1 MSHPSEPSAEN
12 PIDYL
17 DALGSTKSLI
27 AYQPYQLHSRAVL
40 NIWLYQKQEE
50 LVCGERTT
58 IEKEELNGQAP
69 RDMRPDDG
77 PENGPKSSSS
87 TSRERI
93 FGVLALLFFLLFI
106 LLLAAGLYFYL
117 THTVA
122 TDICLTP
129 GCIKTASVILSSMN
143 STVDPCTDFYEYA
156 CGQWIRGHPIP
167 DDAPSVS
174 NFENLGQDLEFALK
188 ELLEKKEPSLDSA
201 TSAVAK
207 AKHFYRLCLNES
219 EIVDNW
225 RTTFDEVIKS
235 FGGWPSLGSPMP
247 PDVNIE
253 KLYGLMVAK
262 FKADFLFKATVQPDD
277 KNSQRHVLLIDQPT
291 LNLFARDFYVLAEN
305 EERLAYLTL
314 IRDVLVLL
322 NARPDVAT
330 RDAEEI
336 IEFETAL
343 ANITM
348 ADEQRH
354 DIAELYTKVT
364 LGEMRRKLPNFDWF
378 SFFNHIFHDIKN
390 TNGERITFD
399 DSAEVVV
406 YGFEF
411 LRRLDHLLPNYDR
424 RKIVNY
430 MQWCWFF
437 KTMLRDLP
445 DPFALTVFKFYKSLN
460 LMNVQ
465 KVRWHGCV
473 TRINSLM
480 PMATSA
486 IYVKN
491 HFDHEAKQQ
500 VEEMISLIMESFVDL
515 LLSEDWLTA
524 ETKKFAIQK
533 VNEMKRKI
541 GYPDYLNDPAAVD
554 SEYAHFKVYP
564 DHYYKTKFDFY
575 EQYQRDVL
583 KRITQP
589 VDRERWVAGAA
600 LVNAFYSPNTNEIIF
615 PAGILQPVFY
625 SKDFPSSMN
634 FGGIGVVIGHEITH
648 GFDDRGRLYDNL
660 GNIRQ
665 WWDNATISKFE
676 HKAECIEQQYSSY
689 VLDQIKM
696 QINGKS
702 TKGENIADNGGLK
715 QAYRAYKRYEAQ
727 HNTPPKLPGVNLTH
741 DQLFFLNYAQIWC
754 GTMND
759 KEAVRKLRTSEH
771 SPGPIRVKGPL
782 SNSLDFAKAFHCAP
796 GSPMNPNHKCRGI
809 SHVSIAGSS
818 PPEEADLRYGLNTRV
833 GVVDG
838 DASKKDAHSKF
849 ACARQAM
856 MSLQHVVLA
865 LLVVVSAVVLPSVQA
880 LQRHQDATLLA
891 EPGYRFEVLTSK
903 RDAPG
908 FGWNDC
914 EFSPLSCLLR
924 RKRDVSATLDH
935 RK

>member
-1 MSHPSEPSAEN
+1 MGPDQSDDDQKPS
-12 PIDYL
+12 
-17 DALGSTKSLI
+17 T
-27 AYQPYQLHSRAVL
+27 
-40 NIWLYQKQEE
+40 
-50 LVCGERTT
+50 
-58 IEKEELNGQAP
+58 
-69 RDMRPDDG
+69 
-77 PENGPKSSSS
+77 SSSKK
-87 TSRERI
+87 TTL
-93 FGVLALLFFLLFI
+93 LALLAFLFFLLF
-106 LLLAAGLYFYL
+106 LFCLCAAIYFYV
-117 THTVA
+117 HYKDSSDV
-122 TDICLTP
+122 CLSP
-129 GCIKTASVILSSMN
+129 GCINTASVILSSMN
-143 STVDPCTDFYEYA
+143 ASIDPCEDFYEFA
-156 CGQWIRGHPIP
+156 CGQWIKGHPIP

-188 ELLEKKEPSLDSA
+188 ELLEEETDLSEYE
-201 TSAVAK
+201 TSAVGK
-207 AKHFYRLCLNES
+207 SKFFYNLCLNES
-219 EIVDNW
+219 EIMDNW
-225 RTTFDEVIKS
+225 RKTFDEVINS
-235 FGGWPSLGSPMP
+235 FGGWPSLNQPLRADAS
-247 PDVNIE
+247 IE
-253 KLYGLMVAK
+253 KLYADMVAK
-262 FKADFLFKATVQPDD
+262 FKADSLFKATVQPDD
-277 KNSQRHVLLIDQPT
+277 KNSQKHVLLIDQPQ
-291 LNLFARDFYVLAEN
+291 LNLFARDFYVAAEN
-305 EERLAYLTL
+305 EERLAYLQL
-314 IRDVLVLL
+314 IQNVLILL
-322 NARPDVAT
+322 NARREVAIPDAS
-330 RDAEEI
+330 EI

-364 LGEMRRKLPNFDWF
+364 LGEMRRQLPNFDWHL
-378 SFFNHIFHDIKN
+378 FFNHMFKDLHDKN
-390 TNGERITFD
+390 GKVISFD
-399 DSAEVVV
+399 DTTEVVV

-411 LRRLDHLLPNYDR
+411 LRRLDTLLPRYEK

-430 MQWCWFF
+430 LQWCWFF

-445 DPFALTVFKFYKSLN
+445 DPFALTIFKFYKTLN

-515 LLSEDWLTA
+515 LESEDWLTQ
-524 ETKKFAIQK
+524 ETKLFAKQK

-541 GYPDYLNDPAAVD
+541 GYPDYLNDPSSVNK
-554 SEYAHFKVYP
+554 EYDTFKVYP
-564 DHYYKTKFDFY
+564 NDYYRTKFSFY

-583 KRITQP
+583 ERITEP

-625 SKDFPSSMN
+625 SKHFPSSMN

-676 HKAECIEQQYSSY
+676 SKAQCIEKQYSSY
-689 VLDQIKM
+689 VLEQISM

-715 QAYRAYKRYEAQ
+715 QAYKAYKKYEKV
-727 HNTPPKLPGVNLTH
+727 HKTPPRLPGVNLTH

-759 KEAVRKLRTSEH
+759 KEAIRKLRTSEH

-782 SNSLDFAKAFHCAP
+782 SNSHDFATAYNCAP
-796 GSPMNPNHKCRGI
+796 GTPMNPVDKCR
-809 SHVSIAGSS
+809 V
-818 PPEEADLRYGLNTRV
+818 
-833 GVVDG
+833 
-838 DASKKDAHSKF
+838 
-849 ACARQAM
+849 
-856 MSLQHVVLA
+856 
-865 LLVVVSAVVLPSVQA
+865 
-880 LQRHQDATLLA
+880 
-891 EPGYRFEVLTSK
+891 
-903 RDAPG
+903 
-908 FGWNDC
+908 W
-914 EFSPLSCLLR
+914 
-924 RKRDVSATLDH
+924 
-935 RK
+935 

>member
-1 MSHPSEPSAEN
+1 MGPDHPDGEPKASSV
-12 PIDYL
+12 L
-17 DALGSTKSLI
+17 SKS
-27 AYQPYQLHSRAVL
+27 RVL
-40 NIWLYQKQEE
+40 FVI
-50 LVCGERTT
+50 
-58 IEKEELNGQAP
+58 
-69 RDMRPDDG
+69 
-77 PENGPKSSSS
+77 
-87 TSRERI
+87 
-93 FGVLALLFFLLFI
+93 ALLLFLLCVTF
-106 LLLAAGLYFYL
+106 LCAAIYYYINYKESSD
-117 THTVA
+117 V
-122 TDICLTP
+122 CLTP

-143 STVDPCTDFYEYA
+143 ASIDPCDDFYEFA

-174 NFENLGQDLEFALK
+174 SFENLGQDLEFALK
-188 ELLEKKEPSLDSA
+188 ELLEDRKQNFDYKFD
-201 TSAVAK
+201 AVEK
-207 AKHFYRLCLNES
+207 AKYFYSLCLNET
-219 EIVDNW
+219 EIMENW
-225 RTTFDEVIKS
+225 RTTFDEVVKS
-235 FGGWPSLGSPMP
+235 FGGWPSLGHPMLP
-247 PDVNIE
+247 GASIE
-253 KLYGLMVAK
+253 KLYADMVSK
-262 FKADFLFKATVQPDD
+262 FKSDSLFKATVQPDD
-277 KNSQRHVLLIDQPT
+277 KNSQRHVLLLDQPQ
-291 LNLFARDFYVLAEN
+291 LNLFAREFYVSPEN
-305 EERLAYLTL
+305 EERKAYLQL

-322 NARPDVAT
+322 NANRESAT
-330 RDAEEI
+330 SDALEI
-336 IEFETAL
+336 IAFETAL

-348 ADEQRH
+348 AEEQRH

-364 LGEMRRKLPNFDWF
+364 LGEMRRQLPNFDWYT
-378 SFFNHIFHDIKN
+378 FFNHMFHDLVDKTGTPIRFN
-390 TNGERITFD
+390 
-399 DSAEVVV
+399 DSTEIVV

-411 LRRLDHLLPNYDR
+411 LKRLDQLLPNHDKR
-424 RKIVNY
+424 QVINY
-430 MQWCWFF
+430 LEWCWFF
-437 KTMLRDLP
+437 KAMLRDLP
-445 DPFALTVFKFYKSLN
+445 DPFALTIFKFYKSLN

-486 IYVKN
+486 IYVKT

-515 LLSEDWLTA
+515 LLSEDWLTS
-524 ETKKFAIQK
+524 ETKQFAKQK

-541 GYPDYLNDPAAVD
+541 GYPDYLNNPKEVD
-554 SEYAHFKVYP
+554 AEYASFTVYP
-564 DHYYKTKFDFY
+564 THYYKTKFNFY
-575 EQYQRDVL
+575 EQYQKDVL
-583 KRITQP
+583 ERITEP

-676 HKAECIEQQYSSY
+676 HKAQCIEKQYSSY
-689 VLDQIKM
+689 VLEQINM

-715 QAYRAYKRYEAQ
+715 QAYKAYKKYEQ
-727 HNTPPKLPGVNLTH
+727 MHNTPPRLPGVNLTH

-782 SNSLDFAKAFHCAP
+782 SNSLDFARAYHCAP
-796 GSPMNPNHKCRGI
+796 GTPMNPDY
-809 SHVSIAGSS
+809 
-818 PPEEADLRYGLNTRV
+818 P
-833 GVVDG
+833 
-838 DASKKDAHSKF
+838 
-849 ACARQAM
+849 AM
-856 MSLQHVVLA
+856 DPNIQFE
-865 LLVVVSAVVLPSVQA
+865 
-880 LQRHQDATLLA
+880 LLA
-891 EPGYRFEVLTSK
+891 AK
-903 RDAPG
+903 RGDG

-924 RKRDVSATLDH
+924 KRRSAM
-935 RK
+935 

>member
-1 MSHPSEPSAEN
+1 
-12 PIDYL
+12 
-17 DALGSTKSLI
+17 
-27 AYQPYQLHSRAVL
+27 
-40 NIWLYQKQEE
+40 
-50 LVCGERTT
+50 
-58 IEKEELNGQAP
+58 
-69 RDMRPDDG
+69 MRPDHEDVVTT
-77 PENGPKSSSS
+77 KS
-87 TSRERI
+87 TSKWTRI
-93 FGVLALLFFLLFI
+93 WACVAVFFIILFLLV
-106 LLLAAGLYFYL
+106 LGAAIYFYINYKDSSD
-117 THTVA
+117 V
-122 TDICLTP
+122 CLTP

-143 STVDPCTDFYEYA
+143 ATIDPCVDFYEFA
-156 CGQWIRGHPIP
+156 CGQWIKGHPIP

-188 ELLEKKEPSLDSA
+188 ELLEEDEELYEYE
-201 TSAVAK
+201 TSAVGK
-207 AKHFYRLCLNES
+207 AKYFYNLCLNES
-219 EIVDNW
+219 EILENW
-225 RTTFDEVIKS
+225 RTTFDEVVKS
-235 FGGWPSLGSPMP
+235 FGGWPSLGHPLSR
-247 PDVNIE
+247 DASIE
-253 KLYGLMVAK
+253 MLYADMVSK
-262 FKADFLFKATVQPDD
+262 FKADSLFKATVQPDD
-277 KNSQRHVLLIDQPT
+277 KNSQRHVLLIDQPQ
-291 LNLFARDFYVLAEN
+291 LNLFARDFYVAAEN
-305 EERLAYLTL
+305 EERMAYLQL
-314 IRDVLVLL
+314 IRDVLILL
-322 NARPDVAT
+322 NANRDSAT
-330 RDAEEI
+330 TDAKEI
-336 IEFETAL
+336 INFETAL

-364 LGEMRRKLPNFDWF
+364 LGQMIHQLPNFNWHT
-378 SFFNHIFHDIKN
+378 FFNHMFKDLHDKS
-390 TNGERITFD
+390 GKQITFD
-399 DSAEVVV
+399 EDTEVVV

-411 LRRLDHLLPNYDR
+411 LRRLDQLLPMYHPRLVINYLE
-424 RKIVNY
+424 
-430 MQWCWFF
+430 WCWFF

-445 DPFALTVFKFYKSLN
+445 DPFALTIFKFYKSLN

-515 LLSEDWLTA
+515 LVSEDWLTQ
-524 ETKKFAIQK
+524 ETKQFAKQK

-541 GYPDYLNDPAAVD
+541 GYPDYLNDPAAVNL
-554 SEYAHFKVYP
+554 EYRTFTVYP
-564 DHYYKTKFDFY
+564 GHYYKTKFSFY

-583 KRITQP
+583 ERITEP

-676 HKAECIEQQYSSY
+676 HKAQCIEKQYSSY
-689 VLDQIKM
+689 VLEQINM

-715 QAYRAYKRYEAQ
+715 QAYRAYKKYEAM
-727 HNTPPKLPGVNLTH
+727 HSRPPRLPGVNLTH

-759 KEAVRKLRTSEH
+759 KEAIRKLRTSEH

-782 SNSLDFAKAFHCAP
+782 SNSFDFAKAYNCVP
-796 GSPMNPNHKCRGI
+796 GSPMNPIDKCR
-809 SHVSIAGSS
+809 V
-818 PPEEADLRYGLNTRV
+818 
-833 GVVDG
+833 
-838 DASKKDAHSKF
+838 
-849 ACARQAM
+849 
-856 MSLQHVVLA
+856 
-865 LLVVVSAVVLPSVQA
+865 
-880 LQRHQDATLLA
+880 
-891 EPGYRFEVLTSK
+891 
-903 RDAPG
+903 
-908 FGWNDC
+908 W
-914 EFSPLSCLLR
+914 
-924 RKRDVSATLDH
+924 
-935 RK
+935 